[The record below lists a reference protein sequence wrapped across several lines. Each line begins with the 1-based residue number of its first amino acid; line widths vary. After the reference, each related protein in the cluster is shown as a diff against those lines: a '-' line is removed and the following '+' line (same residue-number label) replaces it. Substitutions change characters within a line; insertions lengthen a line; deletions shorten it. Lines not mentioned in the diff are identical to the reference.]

1 MDLKIWVLS
10 AAVTALAIVVWWV
23 IQQGIKGIYARLDE
37 LIRQNRELGLEMTKH
52 SGELKGIS
60 EKLMVHETRI
70 NKHSERINRIELEHA
85 KCFKQK

>member
-10 AAVTALAIVVWWV
+10 AAVTALAIVIWWV

-52 SGELKGIS
+52 SGELKGIT
-60 EKLMVHETRI
+60 EKLVVHDARL
-70 NKHSERINRIELEHA
+70 NKHSDRLTKIELEHA
-85 KCFKQK
+85 KCYKEK